1 VVFDAQF
8 HRSCDKPGGFVR
20 SVVPCGTRH
29 EDLRGIVPVVG
40 AFRGVNTP
48 YNDTPYR
55 RREMFIKTRT
65 ESKLD
70 AEIQSASRR
79 AEVNDRQDV
88 REYGTLVDH
97 ISKLHKLKTE
107 ERSKQISPDTVLVV
121 AANIF
126 GILWLTRYEK
136 TDVINSKALGF
147 VMKPR

>member
-1 VVFDAQF
+1 
-8 HRSCDKPGGFVR
+8 
-20 SVVPCGTRH
+20 
-29 EDLRGIVPVVG
+29 
-40 AFRGVNTP
+40 
-48 YNDTPYR
+48 
-55 RREMFIKTRT
+55 MFIRSRT

-70 AEIQSASRR
+70 TEIQAALSKLDNLEPTS
-79 AEVNDRQDV
+79 E
-88 REYGTLVDH
+88 EYGTIVER